1 MSRVYGGIHY
11 PETARI
17 SILQGKQIGGYVIQ
31 TLYKPATVK
40 PKV

>member
-17 SILQGKQIGGYVIQ
+17 SIDQGKQVGAYV
-31 TLYKPATVK
+31 LSVFEKGHLK
-40 PKV
+40 